1 MKKIISYVLIFVIAI
16 VFMLPQKAVNGEEN
30 KETEADYFLKI
41 DAGNKMFDLSDE
53 MYGIFLED
61 INAACDGGLSA
72 EMVENRSFE
81 YGNKYGC
88 RSDYK
93 WEKVGPVS
101 YEIKNGAGDASA
113 LNENNTH
120 YMVMSNDSGDPAGIA
135 NIGFLDG
142 MSVKEGKKYIF
153 SIYAKGLSGYTGELH
168 VDLMVDGSS
177 AASGRID
184 HVTDEWTKYDLELM
198 PDTTSSS
205 INTNKS
211 VKLQVTMGGGKCAVD
226 MVSLL
231 PADHT
236 AGFRT
241 DLVNNLKE
249 LKPGFFRFPGG
260 CVTEGTSTPDDA
272 YNWKQ
277 SIGCDDSGEPL
288 LFHNVYGDK
297 AARRI
302 GENNDWNYYMSYD
315 LGFYEYFVLCE
326 YIDTLAVPVLNAGLG
341 CDVRGASTAH
351 TGEELQKD
359 IQTALDLV
367 EFCRGDKTTKW
378 GAVRISMGHSEPF
391 EMKYI
396 GIGNEQNNENYFKNY
411 SEFVKAFAE
420 AAQKDPEMYGDI
432 QLIMSPIIAEGTGW
446 YKSNI
451 QRSYKYARN
460 WLEENPSYT
469 KEQWA
474 AVYDHHNYIRQII
487 MLRRCL

>member
-61 INAACDGGLSA
+61 INAACDGELSA

-142 MSVKEGKKYIF
+142 MSVKEGQKYIF

-205 INTNKS
+205 TNTNKS

-249 LKPGFFRFPGG
+249 
-260 CVTEGTSTPDDA
+260 
-272 YNWKQ
+272 
-277 SIGCDDSGEPL
+277 
-288 LFHNVYGDK
+288 
-297 AARRI
+297 
-302 GENNDWNYYMSYD
+302 
-315 LGFYEYFVLCE
+315 
-326 YIDTLAVPVLNAGLG
+326 
-341 CDVRGASTAH
+341 
-351 TGEELQKD
+351 
-359 IQTALDLV
+359 
-367 EFCRGDKTTKW
+367 
-378 GAVRISMGHSEPF
+378 
-391 EMKYI
+391 
-396 GIGNEQNNENYFKNY
+396 
-411 SEFVKAFAE
+411 
-420 AAQKDPEMYGDI
+420 
-432 QLIMSPIIAEGTGW
+432 
-446 YKSNI
+446 
-451 QRSYKYARN
+451 
-460 WLEENPSYT
+460 
-469 KEQWA
+469 
-474 AVYDHHNYIRQII
+474 
-487 MLRRCL
+487 